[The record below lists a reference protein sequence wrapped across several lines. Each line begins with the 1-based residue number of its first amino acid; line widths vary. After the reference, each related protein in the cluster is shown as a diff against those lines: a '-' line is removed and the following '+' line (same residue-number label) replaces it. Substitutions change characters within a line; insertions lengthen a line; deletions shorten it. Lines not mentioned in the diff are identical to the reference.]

1 MVFDKAIV
9 LIEHRPNNE
18 FSIWVCEKESSNWV
32 CFYDE
37 IDDFQQAKYLV
48 KLIKVAFEWHGH
60 KGIDEVKKKSA
71 LMQLFATEKIDNP
84 RKLTAKQLLKKMS
97 DAAGSL

>member
-1 MVFDKAIV
+1 MVFDKAII

-18 FSIWVCEKESSNWV
+18 FSIWACEKESSNWV

-60 KGIDEVKKKSA
+60 KGIGEVKKKSG
-71 LMQLFATEKIDNP
+71 LMQLFAIEKIDNP
-84 RKLTAKQLLKKMS
+84 MKLTAKQLLKKMG

>member
-1 MVFDKAIV
+1 MVFDKAII
-9 LIEHRPNNE
+9 LIEHQPNNE
-18 FSIWVCEKESSNWV
+18 FSIWVCEKESSDWV

-37 IDDFQQAKYLV
+37 IDDFQRAKYLV

-60 KGIDEVKKKSA
+60 KGIDEVKIKLA
-71 LMQLFATEKIDNP
+71 LMHLFANEKIDNP
-84 RKLTAKQLLKKMS
+84 MRLTAKQSFKKMG